1 VSVAPADVLRA
12 NADDSVI
19 EGGQP
24 SRTSLALS
32 PDGQTVVFSAMAG
45 NRQQLYVR
53 NLDRL
58 EATPIAGTED
68 GSNPFLSPDGRW
80 VGFWAKGALRK
91 IPLAGDGPPTLICE
105 TAPVFGASWSSND
118 TIVYAIQVGGLWQ
131 VAAGGGT
138 PRLLTTLDAKKGDYS
153 HRLPHFL
160 PDGKAVVFTITQ
172 HFLPRW
178 DDARLALLT
187 LATGERDDLGP
198 GADARYVPSGH
209 LVFVR
214 SGTLVAAPFQ
224 GSTRKIVGSSVSI
237 VGDVMQAANMV
248 SIAQDTGAGQFSV
261 SASGS
266 LMYVRGGIS
275 PDGES
280 RVMSVDRRGR
290 VQELPTSAHFYFAPM
305 LSPDATRLILWTRGV
320 DRNVWTYEIAGGTL
334 ARLTTE
340 GRNSRAIWTP
350 DGKRVT
356 YTGAVTGADN
366 LFWAPADRSGAPE
379 RLTTS
384 ANGQD
389 PSSWSPDGATLAFL
403 ERVGPDNHDVLTIAP
418 DSDRRPRPILQS
430 HFDETYA
437 EFSPNGHWLAYV
449 SNESGRNEVYVQAYP
464 KPGARHQIST
474 EGGVQPAWSRD
485 GRELFYTTP
494 APGRGVRFMSVPIA
508 VTPSFT
514 AEAPRMLFEGRYV
527 VQGATRGYDVSADGQ
542 RFYVTQARDRP
553 PIRPTQM
560 ILVQNWI
567 DELKRRV
574 PTR

>member
-1 VSVAPADVLRA
+1 M
-12 NADDSVI
+12 
-19 EGGQP
+19 
-24 SRTSLALS
+24 ALF
-32 PDGQTVVFSAMAG
+32 PDGHTIVFSATAG

-91 IPLAGDGPPTLICE
+91 IPLAGDGPPSMICE
-105 TAPVFGASWSSND
+105 TAPVFGASWGRND

-138 PRLLTTLDAKKGDYS
+138 PRLLTTLDAKGGEYS

-160 PDGKAVVFTITQ
+160 PDGKAVVFTITR
-172 HFLPRW
+172 HFLPKW
-178 DDARLALLT
+178 DDAKLALIT

-214 SGTLVAAPFQ
+214 SGTLVAAPFDA
-224 GSTRKIVGSSVSI
+224 STRRIVGSSISI
-237 VGDVMQAANMV
+237 VGDVMQAANI
-248 SIAQDTGAGQFSV
+248 SNIAQDTGAGQFSV

-266 LMYVRGGIS
+266 LVYVRGGIA

-280 RVMSVDRRGR
+280 QVLSVDRGGTM
-290 VQELPTSAHFYFAPM
+290 QELPTPAHFYFAPM
-305 LSPDATRLILWTRGV
+305 LSPDATRLILWTRGI
-320 DRNVWTYEIAGGTL
+320 DRNVWTYEIARGTL
-334 ARLTTE
+334 TRLTTE

-356 YTGAVTGADN
+356 YTGAVTGPDN
-366 LFWAPADRSGAPE
+366 LFWTPADRSGAPE

-389 PSSWSPDGATLAFL
+389 PSSWSPDGRVLAFL
-403 ERVGPDNHDVLTIAP
+403 ERVGPDNHDVLVIAP

-430 HFDETYA
+430 RFDETYA
-437 EFSPNGHWLAYV
+437 EFSPDGHWLAYV
-449 SNESGRNEVYVQAYP
+449 SNESGHNEVYVQPYP
-464 KPGARHQIST
+464 GPGARHQIST
-474 EGGVQPAWSRD
+474 EGGVQPAWSRN
-485 GRELFYTTP
+485 GRELFYTTS
-494 APGRGVRFMSVPIA
+494 AAGRGIRFMAVQMT

-514 AEAPRMLFEGRYV
+514 AGAPRMLFEGRYV
-527 VQGATRGYDVSADGQ
+527 VQSATRSYDVSPDGQ

-553 PIRPTQM
+553 SIRPTQM

-567 DELKRRV
+567 DELNRRV